1 MSSVEDFAAAQH
13 AEYSTYVATVPI
25 LHGGARAYNPGDP
38 VPISNVEAYD
48 YLQQGFVR
56 EVEDPDPAAAAPD
69 PATAPA
75 VPAYSAP
82 PAPFIPA
89 SAAPVAA
96 DTTPNNAEK
105 G

>member
-1 MSSVEDFAAAQH
+1 MSSVEEFAAAQH

-38 VPISNVEAYD
+38 VPVSNVEAYD
-48 YLQQGFVR
+48 YVAQGFVR
-56 EVEDPDPAAAAPD
+56 KVEDP
-69 PATAPA
+69 APA
-75 VPAYSAP
+75 AP
-82 PAPFIPA
+82 PAATAYPVQFAPAPPA

-96 DTTPNNAEK
+96 DTTPDNAEK